1 MDIRKFTPHDTRSTA
16 KGHLMNMGVSRE
28 ISEIALSHTLKGM
41 EGVYDVREEIPERRR
56 ALKLWAGYLVGC
68 ENSAPPGR
76 DGEANVVRLRRV
88 A

>member
-1 MDIRKFTPHDTRSTA
+1 
-16 KGHLMNMGVSRE
+16 MNMGVSRE
-28 ISEIALSHTLKGM
+28 ISEIALNHTLKGM
-41 EGVYDVREEIPERRR
+41 EGIYDVREEIPERRR
-56 ALKLWAGYLVGC
+56 ALKLWADYLVGC